1 MGSVES
7 PLALATSQEPETSGS
22 EPTTRTARARS
33 EGPARTS
40 TEAHEHGT

>member
-22 EPTTRTARARS
+22 EPTTRTARS